1 MIIWCH
7 GKERQHLPPVPAL
20 LPSGLTSASDFM
32 PKSFPNSSKTSFF
45 SFYSFL
51 SVSICAHRSL
61 SQLCLAVL
69 SLSVSESKSYTWP
82 LPPIN
87 KMIGILLFAIVGAI
101 GAFCQNLH
109 SYGSFSYQGCSSI
122 DPSCFGNALVFSDS
136 RLTPEACQHACQGHQ
151 FAALLPE

>member
-1 MIIWCH
+1 VLQEGETALASGACAPSLWTGFHFHLHAQKFPKLVQNLFLFFLLFSLRLNLCPSFII
-7 GKERQHLPPVPAL
+7 P
-20 LPSGLTSASDFM
+20 F
-32 PKSFPNSSKTSFF
+32 
-45 SFYSFL
+45 
-51 SVSICAHRSL
+51 VSL
-61 SQLCLAVL
+61 VVL

-82 LPPIN
+82 LPLIN
-87 KMIGILLFAIVGAI
+87 KMMGIFLFAIIGAI
-101 GAFCQNLH
+101 GAFCQDLH